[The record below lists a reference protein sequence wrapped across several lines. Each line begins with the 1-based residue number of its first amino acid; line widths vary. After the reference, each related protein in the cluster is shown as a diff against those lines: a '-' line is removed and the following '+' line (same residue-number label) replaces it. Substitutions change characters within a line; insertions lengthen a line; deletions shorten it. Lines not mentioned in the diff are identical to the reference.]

1 MNKRLI
7 ILGALCSGLFMSA
20 AVSAQEPLVRKAN
33 SPEGKLMTMEEAVW
47 LRNLTPAM
55 ERFSFNET
63 ETEYPVAFTQGNNL
77 YVRRDSTS
85 AIDTVTRLS
94 DRNFVA
100 GQTVSRNEFG
110 IEGGIFW
117 SPDKNMLAYY
127 IKDESRVTDFPLFD
141 ITTRTGSTQ
150 YIKYPMAGMDS
161 ERLSL
166 NIWNPS
172 DGTTSTIDHV
182 SIATKSGWTRPEE
195 TYITNVCWSPD
206 GTVLYAQLLDRS
218 QRHSLLC
225 AFGTDGSLLNGYG
238 SNGIIL
244 GEDNDKYVEPLDPL
258 YFIKGQ
264 QEIFI
269 YRTANR
275 DGYRSLYLCDNQGN
289 IRRITN
295 VPADIEYI
303 ANDGKWIYYTS
314 AEVSPVENHLF
325 RIGISNLKKG
335 VMKARLSQPQRL
347 TNEPGWHNITMNRSC
362 TQFVDHYSS
371 LSVPRVQN
379 LCNADGS
386 IIRNIYTAE
395 DPTLSYS
402 YGEITLGSVRS
413 ADGKYD
419 NYYRLIKP
427 ADFDPAKK
435 YPLIVY
441 VYGGPHSQMVRNT
454 FCAELRR
461 WEMYMAQRGYVVYVQ
476 DNRGTSNRGL
486 DFEQAIWGQCGQAE
500 MADQMAGI
508 SKILELPYID
518 RDRVGVHGW
527 SYGGFMTISL
537 ITNYP
542 EVFKVGVAGGPVID
556 WKWYEVMYGERYM
569 GNPAENADGYA
580 RTSLIAKAKDLK
592 GKLLICQGVIDPV
605 VVWENSLSF
614 VRECVKN
621 NVQVDYFPYP
631 RAEHNVLGKDRVHL
645 MDKVSI
651 YFNDYL

>member
-20 AVSAQEPLVRKAN
+20 ALSAQEPLVRKAN

-55 ERFSFNET
+55 ERFSFNES
-63 ETEYPVAFTQGNNL
+63 EAEYPMAFTQGNNL

-85 AIDTVTRLS
+85 AIDTITRLS

-117 SPDKNMLAYY
+117 SPDKSMLAYY

-141 ITTRTGSTQ
+141 ITSRTGSTQ

-182 SIATKSGWTRPEE
+182 SIATNCGWARPEE

-225 AFGTDGSLLNGYG
+225 AFGTNGNLLDKYG
-238 SNGIIL
+238 KGGIIL
-244 GEDNDKYVEPLDPL
+244 SEDNDKYVEPLDPL

-264 QEIFI
+264 KDMFI

-275 DGYRSLYLCDNQGN
+275 DGYRSLYLCDNMGN
-289 IRRITN
+289 ISRITK
-295 VPADIEYI
+295 VPADVEYI

-314 AEVSPVENHLF
+314 AEVSPIENHLF

-335 VMKARLSQPQRL
+335 VMKAKYTSPQRL
-347 TNEPGWHNITMNRSC
+347 TNESGWHHITMNRSC

-371 LSVPRVQN
+371 ICVPRVQN

-386 IIRNIYTAE
+386 LIRNIYTAQ
-395 DPTLSYS
+395 DPTLEYS

-427 ADFDPAKK
+427 ADFDPSKK

-461 WEMYMAQRGYVVYVQ
+461 WEMYMAQRGYIVYVQ

-486 DFEQAIWGQCGQAE
+486 DYEQAIWGQCGQAE
-500 MADQMAGI
+500 MADQMVGVRA
-508 SKILELPYID
+508 LMELPYID
-518 RDRVGVHGW
+518 TDRVGVHGW

-569 GNPAENADGYA
+569 GNPEENADGYA
-580 RTSLIAKAKDLK
+580 KTSLIAKAKDLK

-631 RAEHNVLGKDRVHL
+631 RAEHNVMGKDRVHL